1 MWYSLNV
8 FVRRL
13 KSRFNSLI
21 MRIVPANGV
30 PIFEYDNDINIRKLT
45 DPLIKISDK
54 YGMDIVRREGELQ
67 IVVHA
72 QLIQLLF

>member
-1 MWYSLNV
+1 
-8 FVRRL
+8 
-13 KSRFNSLI
+13 
-21 MRIVPANGV
+21 MRIVPANDV
-30 PIFEYDNDINIRKLT
+30 PIFEYENDINIRKLS

-54 YGMDIVRREGELQ
+54 YGMDIVKRGGELQ

>member
-1 MWYSLNV
+1 MNV

-21 MRIVPANGV
+21 MRIVPANDV
-30 PIFEYDNDINIRKLT
+30 PIFEYENDINIRKLN

-54 YGMDIVRREGELQ
+54 YGMDIVKRGGELQ

>member
-8 FVRRL
+8 LERRI

-30 PIFEYDNDINIRKLT
+30 PLFEYENDINIRKLT
-45 DPLIKISDK
+45 DSLTKISDK
-54 YGMDIVRREGELQ
+54 YVMDIVR
-67 IVVHA
+67 
-72 QLIQLLF
+72 